1 MASRLTKPGTGLAVA
16 RLHAVAVAIAEAS
29 VELRSDHPFLC
40 SSEVPGKRPAYIL
53 AYAEAFVEAVS
64 KLVHR
69 FCITTRRRESKPL
82 DSHASR
88 ARRSQAIS
96 VS

>member
-1 MASRLTKPGTGLAVA
+1 MSVASRLTKPDTGLAVV
-16 RLHAVAVAIAEAS
+16 RLHAVAVAIAQAS
-29 VELRSDHPFLC
+29 VELRSDHALPC
-40 SSEVPGKRPAYIL
+40 SSEVPGKRATSIL

-69 FCITTRRRESKPL
+69 FCITGRRRESKPL

-88 ARRSQAIS
+88 ARH
-96 VS
+96 VSER